1 MCSWVWVPALIF
13 SYMDTHS
20 QDFETE
26 GEKRAVSLDIIHLAA
41 LVEIAIFLKS
51 AWISAKWS

>member
-1 MCSWVWVPALIF
+1 MWVPAFLF

-41 LVEIAIFLKS
+41 LVKIAIFFKS
-51 AWISAKWS
+51 A